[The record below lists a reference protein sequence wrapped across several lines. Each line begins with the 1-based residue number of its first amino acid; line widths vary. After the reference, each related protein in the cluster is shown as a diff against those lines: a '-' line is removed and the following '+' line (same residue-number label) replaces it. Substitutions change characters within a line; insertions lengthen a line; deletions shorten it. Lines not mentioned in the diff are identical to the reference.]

1 MTRSACCQL
10 LRGGVRLKRCFFFYH
25 DVYINITY
33 NVMYQIHNFPDAR
46 ATAVERQQQRQLE
59 IPQDQQNH
67 DHQKTS
73 TLERKQNQ
81 QEQPSP
87 RQETRQNQHHH
98 QTEARQEAERILID
112 INKLEAE
119 GEVMAPG
126 GEGDGGGGRTASV
139 REGQVKVYT
148 LQRGVW
154 TAPSIQT
161 YLAYNLSGEER
172 EVNTFTACY
181 WIRQGC

>member
-1 MTRSACCQL
+1 MC
-10 LRGGVRLKRCFFFYH
+10 
-25 DVYINITY
+25 
-33 NVMYQIHNFPDAR
+33 QIHNFPDAS
-46 ATAVERQQQRQLE
+46 ATAGEGQQQRQLE
-59 IPQDQQNH
+59 IPQDKQNQ
-67 DHQKTS
+67 DHQQTT

-98 QTEARQEAERILID
+98 QAEARQEAERILID

-119 GEVMAPG
+119 REELMAPG
-126 GEGDGGGGRTASV
+126 GEDDGGGGRSASV